1 MLETVVYCDDLA
13 AAEEFY
19 TGVVG
24 LEKVAADPDR
34 HLFMRC
40 GAAMLLVFRAETTAS
55 VRFHVGESPI
65 PLHGATGAG
74 HVAFRVREVEIPE
87 WRAHLTARGVAI
99 ETEVG
104 WPGAAAR
111 STCETRPATASS
123 SQRQRCGLSPKRSDL
138 AQRGGCPTYSDEAPV
153 GRPASELV
161 PARELKLAQHR

>member
-13 AAEEFY
+13 AAEEFN

-65 PLHGATGAG
+65 PLHGQPAPGTWPFGFGRSRSPSGA
-74 HVAFRVREVEIPE
+74 H
-87 WRAHLTARGVAI
+87 T
-99 ETEVG
+99 
-104 WPGAAAR
+104 
-111 STCETRPATASS
+111 
-123 SQRQRCGLSPKRSDL
+123 
-138 AQRGGCPTYSDEAPV
+138 
-153 GRPASELV
+153 
-161 PARELKLAQHR
+161 